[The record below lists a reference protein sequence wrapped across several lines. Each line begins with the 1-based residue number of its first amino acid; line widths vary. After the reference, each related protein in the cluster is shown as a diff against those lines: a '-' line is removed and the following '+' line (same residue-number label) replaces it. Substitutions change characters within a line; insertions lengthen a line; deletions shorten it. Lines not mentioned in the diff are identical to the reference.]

1 MKILVIVPTR
11 GRPENA
17 RDLIETFRS
26 TVFEREL
33 TDLLFVIDDDD
44 PEIEGYRRVLDGNQD
59 ENIRYEV
66 CKRMRMN
73 ATLNRAAVKYS
84 RDYDVIGF
92 LGDDHRFR
100 TDDWD
105 LALVRS
111 ISGNLSA
118 IRYGDDLLQGENLPT
133 AVFITTDIIHALGY
147 MAPPEMVH
155 MYLDNF
161 WKDLGEATGIIKYMP
176 EIVIE
181 HMHYIN
187 GKGIA
192 DDQYLALN
200 SSDAMQFDA
209 AEYERYKEKRFRH
222 DVTKFNSH
230 RWGNWVPR

>member
-17 RDLIETFRS
+17 RDLIQTFRD
-26 TVFEREL
+26 TVFDREL
-33 TDLLFVIDDDD
+33 TDLKFVIDDDD

-59 ENIRYEV
+59 GNVSYDV
-66 CKRMRMN
+66 SKRMRMGP
-73 ATLNRAAVKYS
+73 TLNRAAVKYS
-84 RDYDVIGF
+84 HDYDVIGF

-100 TDDWD
+100 TDEWD

-111 ISGNLSA
+111 IADSQAA

-133 AVFITTDIIHALGY
+133 AVFLTSNIVKVLGY
-147 MAPPEMVH
+147 MAPPELVH

-161 WKDLGEATGIIKYMP
+161 WKDFGSNLGILKYEP

-181 HMHYIN
+181 HMHFVN
-187 GKGIA
+187 GKGMV

-200 SSDAMQFDA
+200 SSEAMAYDA
-209 AEYERYKEKRFRH
+209 AEYQRYQEKRFQYDLLKMRA
-222 DVTKFNSH
+222 TLL
-230 RWGNWVPR
+230 GNWKG